1 MVTIGHSP
9 NMALQPTVL
18 PPLRCCRPAAKL
30 RRYALAG
37 FQSMTL
43 KRFRNII
50 QWPTLA
56 LAVVLFAGD
65 WFTRVHYVAFIDN
78 AYIDST
84 PRIVNQIWLL
94 LLFVTFVFGIVTIP
108 RVPSFLALLSV
119 LWVLFLSIQG
129 H

>member
-1 MVTIGHSP
+1 LNEI
-9 NMALQPTVL
+9 A
-18 PPLRCCRPAAKL
+18 PPGQLK
-30 RRYALAG
+30 RYALVG
-37 FQSMTL
+37 FPSMTL
-43 KRFRNII
+43 KRFRDVV

-94 LLFVTFVFGIVTIP
+94 LLFATFVFGIVSIP